1 MDAKEKVIGL
11 QKAYA
16 DIILNIS
23 KEAAARVMS
32 SERKA
37 VQYQH
42 ELKVAKE
49 EALWMLLH
57 LKKMMDDKTSE
68 AEAAALNQQKKIEEL
83 EAQLQEAEDIVS
95 DLRKELGEVQ
105 AELERLKKSSL
116 QNVNEVP
123 TTINSYESSKYHHL
137 NNGYESA
144 GASEITT
151 PNPRQQKECSECCYS
166 EKDCTCSSHIR
177 DRDLPSIAL
186 RDSYKEPGL
195 YRNGCTQRIRACEGN
210 LLDKNSSEEREKVE
224 YKSKDPSF
232 RARTQSELEY
242 KLLADVKLSSFLP
255 FRRKRQRSTKQR
267 EPVTCL
273 TKKPSDPPE
282 RPDPLPELSS
292 RHNLVSVK
300 DDDYSSKSPS
310 SVAPILRTDEVENKC
325 IDQECEGLKEKMV
338 QLGEETELEESFL
351 PSVSKGDVENGDMPS
366 QPVRER
372 IIKYTFQRK
381 RKRGAMNESEMK
393 VSLSPEVEKRNE
405 VDKSTRKNQQSSKAS
420 LLSESSR
427 DSRRLAQVA
436 RQFSSLSDDLYP
448 CLRRS
453 GGIDRAFRVIG
464 VFWKRDDD
472 NHL

>member
-1 MDAKEKVIGL
+1 MAVRRESV
-11 QKAYA
+11 
-16 DIILNIS
+16 
-23 KEAAARVMS
+23 RV
-32 SERKA
+32 RGIC
-37 VQYQH
+37 
-42 ELKVAKE
+42 
-49 EALWMLLH
+49 W
-57 LKKMMDDKTSE
+57 
-68 AEAAALNQQKKIEEL
+68 I
-83 EAQLQEAEDIVS
+83 
-95 DLRKELGEVQ
+95 
-105 AELERLKKSSL
+105 
-116 QNVNEVP
+116 
-123 TTINSYESSKYHHL
+123 
-137 NNGYESA
+137 
-144 GASEITT
+144 
-151 PNPRQQKECSECCYS
+151 RQQ
-166 EKDCTCSSHIR
+166 R
-177 DRDLPSIAL
+177 R
-186 RDSYKEPGL
+186 G
-195 YRNGCTQRIRACEGN
+195 
-210 LLDKNSSEEREKVE
+210 EKVE

-242 KLLADVKLSSFLP
+242 KLLADVKL
-255 FRRKRQRSTKQR
+255 
-267 EPVTCL
+267 
-273 TKKPSDPPE
+273 KKPSDPPE

-436 RQFSSLSDDLYP
+436 RQLISLSEKK
-448 CLRRS
+448 
-453 GGIDRAFRVIG
+453 
-464 VFWKRDDD
+464 WW
-472 NHL
+472 H